1 MKNNS
6 WAKKIKNVG
15 FQTRVI
21 GASLAISLIPLV
33 LLFAYL
39 ISQFNNTLLSNSK
52 NSLNS
57 NTQIAVTETKTYM
70 QGVINLTAAAAKNT
84 LFTTNSS
91 LIDASLK
98 NTSDTSN
105 VFNAMNLYT
114 KNGQSLGS
122 SDPANDGGKPY
133 STYYGKTDPD
143 ETVFKQ
149 AATGKTGS
157 VYLSNAYPGDTGP
170 SFLAE
175 APVTDVSGNV
185 VAVLI
190 GEVQTSSFND
200 IIAGIDS
207 QLVGGKHARIVDESG
222 QILLSKLSSEKAFT
236 PYSETKSSSVLAS
249 AITNPNTSGITQ
261 YKDSTGAQVIS
272 GYANLGKYGANN
284 ALNWTLVATEPTS
297 AVLEPATKLTTT
309 ALSILAGVIIVIA
322 VIAYFLSRSISGMIL
337 NPIRGAINKIT
348 EISHSLAA
356 TAQQASSASIQNA
369 SVSKQI
375 ASGALEQ
382 SSQAQQAAKSV
393 SELSGTI
400 EQISAAAQEA
410 ASTAITT
417 SKISQ
422 NAGISSEKIGTA
434 VDAITNVS
442 EQTNLLALNAAIEAA
457 RAGDAGRG
465 FAVVADE
472 VRKLAEGSAKSADN
486 IRQIVEEIST
496 SSVNAAQ
503 AAQETSMKIQQLS
516 QGTMKQVGT
525 MTKINANVKAIS
537 GVANQSAAGVQ
548 QLSASIEQ
556 QAASNQQVAAAANE
570 LASLSA
576 SLQKLAGERVE
587 EILNNKRGSET
598 RPRVE
603 ESIESFNERHANI
616 PETKIE
622 EPEKEEESILDLP
635 SLPELE
641 NRSETPAP
649 GLEET
654 TDKKN
659 SDGSKPPLDTKQP
672 GSQ

>member
-52 NSLNS
+52 SSLNS
-57 NTQIAVTETKTYM
+57 NTQIAVAETKTYM
-70 QGVINLTAAAAKNT
+70 QGVLNLTAATADNAF
-84 LFTTNSS
+84 LTTNSP

-98 NTSDTSN
+98 STVNSSN
-105 VFNAMNLYT
+105 IFNAINIYN
-114 KNGQSLGS
+114 KIGQPIVN
-122 SDPANDGGKPY
+122 SDPEGDGGHTY
-133 STYYGKTDPD
+133 QSYYGQTDAN
-143 ETVFKQ
+143 ENVFKQ
-149 AATGKTGS
+149 ALTASNGS
-157 VYLSNAYPGDTGP
+157 VYLTNAYPGDTGP
-170 SFLAE
+170 AFLAE
-175 APVTDVSGNV
+175 TPLTDLSGNV
-185 VAVLI
+185 VGVLV
-190 GEVQTSSFND
+190 GEVKTSSFTD
-200 IIAGIDS
+200 LIAGIDV
-207 QLVGGKHARIVDESG
+207 QLVGGKHARIVDATG
-222 QILLSKLSSEKAFT
+222 QVLISKLSSEKAFT

-472 VRKLAEGSAKSADN
+472 VRKLAEGSARSADN

-548 QLSASIEQ
+548 QLAASIEQ

-587 EILNNKRGSET
+587 EILNNKRGSDT
-598 RPRVE
+598 GPRVE

-616 PETKIE
+616 PETQIE
-622 EPEKEEESILDLP
+622 EPKKEEESILDLP

-641 NRSETPAP
+641 NRSETP
-649 GLEET
+649 
-654 TDKKN
+654 
-659 SDGSKPPLDTKQP
+659 LDTKAP